1 MAIYHFLNKKKQHP
15 TISERE
21 LFIFLLKNFFK
32 QKIFYSKTKP
42 AMWMVEIK
50 SQQQVSP
57 TFHTKVFKNFT
68 ITYLTHNDDDDDIGQ
83 W

>member
-1 MAIYHFLNKKKQHP
+1 
-15 TISERE
+15 
-21 LFIFLLKNFFK
+21 
-32 QKIFYSKTKP
+32 
-42 AMWMVEIK
+42 MVEIK

-83 W
+83 